1 MPIILASLVF
11 AVALAAL
18 PSTEPPD
25 DEEQKAY
32 VAHIAAQREKKR
44 LHSMRLQGGEQGN
57 LRRSGLKKIGPAG
70 VTGGRDR
77 IETSENV
84 DGGRGVQRHPPSFG
98 LALGSAPESER
109 PIRSSTRSSIQARSR
124 IVSEIFPFPSV
135 PLSASV
141 SSSSAL
147 PSTTPVSVSTSSSR
161 DQRRGYGH
169 LRRSSSVPSFGR
181 RRSASP
187 MSSGFSTGTSSAAS
201 SPEASPRLC
210 STPFL

>member
-70 VTGGRDR
+70 ATGGRDR

-98 LALGSAPESER
+98 LALGSAPESEIVD
-109 PIRSSTRSSIQARSR
+109 PSTLANCIRNL
-124 IVSEIFPFPSV
+124 PL
-135 PLSASV
+135 PLSPPLGLGLLILSPSFNNTSISV
-141 SSSSAL
+141 NVFLKGSTTL
-147 PSTTPVSVSTSSSR
+147 LRPSTPIILCPFVRSTTKCELHEHWI
-161 DQRRGYGH
+161 QLGNELG
-169 LRRSSSVPSFGR
+169 
-181 RRSASP
+181 
-187 MSSGFSTGTSSAAS
+187 GFKS
-201 SPEASPRLC
+201 
-210 STPFL
+210 